1 MKVRRPWRPAG
12 LQLFFWYRYLAAV
25 DRSPLGYVSETAT
38 HAGPVATQ
46 DPSRM
51 TKITSPLGFI
61 GKPASTHA
69 GLVATQD
76 PSRMTEITVRV
87 RVQDQ
92 IKYQSVKASIPPI
105 KNFLQD
111 NNLNQERFLII
122 CSCIHLTIHWLQV
135 LALVW
140 QWMIHLELTIN

>member
-1 MKVRRPWRPAG
+1 LKTSWAAA
-12 LQLFFWYRYLAAV
+12 FFWYWYLAAV
-25 DRSPLGYVSETAT
+25 DGSPLGYVSETAT

-69 GLVATQD
+69 GLDATQD

-105 KNFLQD
+105 NEHKKLSVKIENFLQD
-111 NNLNQERFLII
+111 SNLNQERFLLSVHASISPSI
-122 CSCIHLTIHWLQV
+122 GCRSLH
-135 LALVW
+135 
-140 QWMIHLELTIN
+140 